1 MLRDTVW
8 LVVSIAVPLTVGF
21 LATALKRRQGYY
33 EWYAQQFGA
42 KAGIIASVIYMLVMR
57 II

>member
-1 MLRDTVW
+1 MLRDTFW
-8 LVVSIAVPLTVGF
+8 MIVSVALPLTVGC
-21 LATALKRRQGYY
+21 LATILKRRQGYY